1 MHGIKQWVYRM
12 YTEPCVDQQWVTE
25 SILHRLPARDN
36 MATLETVS
44 GRKIDVSNPNP
55 NDIVIEDIAWALSR
69 MPRFSGHSIPYV
81 PYSVAQHCIQVA
93 EDLKDYGPDIQ
104 LYGLLHDAA
113 EAYINDLP
121 SPVKHI
127 PEIHAVIKK
136 LEDSLMTAIYT
147 ALKIKPPTEQEESLV
162 KIADKTQQAVEAYN
176 FMYSRGKDWNLPEVS
191 FTKLQEFREPMT
203 SIDSYHKFLSYF
215 QDLIDQSDK

>member
-1 MHGIKQWVYRM
+1 
-12 YTEPCVDQQWVTE
+12 
-25 SILHRLPARDN
+25 

-55 NDIVIEDIAWALSR
+55 ADIVIEDIAWALSR
-69 MPRFSGHSIPYV
+69 MPRFSGHSIPYT

-136 LEDSLMTAIYT
+136 LEDRLMDVIYT
-147 ALKIKPPTEQEESLV
+147 ALKIAPPTEEQEALV
-162 KIADKTQQAVEAYN
+162 KIADKTQQAIEAYN

-191 FTKLQEFREPMT
+191 FEKLQEFREPMT

-215 QDLIDQSDK
+215 QDLIDQCDK

>member
-1 MHGIKQWVYRM
+1 
-12 YTEPCVDQQWVTE
+12 
-25 SILHRLPARDN
+25 

-44 GRKIDVSNPNP
+44 GRKVDVSNPDP
-55 NDIVIEDIAWALSR
+55 STIVIGDIAWALSR
-69 MPRFSGHSIPYV
+69 MPRFSGHSIPYI
-81 PYSVAQHCIQVA
+81 PYSVAQHCIQVSK
-93 EDLKDYGPDIQ
+93 DLAPHGPKIQ

-136 LEDSLMTAIYT
+136 LEDNLMLTIY
-147 ALKIKPPTEQEESLV
+147 ESLGIDPPNEEEEKIV
-162 KIADKTQQAVEAYN
+162 KVADKTQQAVEAYN

-191 FTKLQEFREPMT
+191 FKKLQEFEQPLT
-203 SIDSYHKFLSYF
+203 SVESYDKFLF
-215 QDLIDQSDK
+215 FFEQLKKLIDK

>member
-1 MHGIKQWVYRM
+1 
-12 YTEPCVDQQWVTE
+12 
-25 SILHRLPARDN
+25 

-44 GRKIDVSNPNP
+44 GRKVDVSNPDP
-55 NDIVIEDIAWALSR
+55 ATIDIEDIAWALSR

-93 EDLKDYGPDIQ
+93 RDLAPHGPRIQ
-104 LYGLLHDAA
+104 IYGLLHDAA

-127 PEIHAVIKK
+127 PEIYAVIKK
-136 LEDSLMTAIYT
+136 LEDNLMSTIYQS
-147 ALKIKPPTEQEESLV
+147 LKITPPTEEEEQIV

-191 FTKLQEFREPMT
+191 FTKLQEFKEPMS
-203 SIDSYHKFLSYF
+203 SIDSYHEFLSYF
-215 QDLIDQSDK
+215 EELSSAP

>member
-1 MHGIKQWVYRM
+1 MDRQWVM
-12 YTEPCVDQQWVTE
+12 EN
-25 SILHRLPARDN
+25 ILHHSLAQDN

-55 NDIVIEDIAWALSR
+55 ADIVIEDIAWALSR

-93 EDLKDYGPDIQ
+93 EDLKEYGPDVQ

-136 LEDSLMTAIYT
+136 LENSLMDVIYT
-147 ALKIKPPTEQEESLV
+147 ALKITPPTEEQEALV

-176 FMYSRGKDWNLPEVS
+176 FMYSRGKDWNLPKVS

-203 SIDSYHKFLSYF
+203 SIDSYHEFLSYF
-215 QDLIDQSDK
+215 EELSMLRDK

>member
-1 MHGIKQWVYRM
+1 M
-12 YTEPCVDQQWVTE
+12 
-25 SILHRLPARDN
+25 S
-36 MATLETVS
+36 TLETVS
-44 GRKIDVSNPNP
+44 GRKINITNPDP
-55 NDIVIEDIAWALSR
+55 STIVIEDIAWALSR
-69 MPRFSGHSIPYV
+69 LPRFSGHSIPYV

-93 EDLKDYGPDIQ
+93 NDLKEYGPGIQ
-104 LYGLLHDAA
+104 LLGLLHDAA

-136 LEDSLMTAIYT
+136 LEDSLMDAIYK
-147 ALKIKPPTEQEESLV
+147 ALDIDPPTHDEEAIV

-176 FMYSRGKDWNLPEVS
+176 YMYSRGADWNLPEVS
-191 FTKLQEFREPMT
+191 FTKLQEFEAPMT

-215 QDLIDQSDK
+215 EELNSLCDK

>member
-1 MHGIKQWVYRM
+1 MAH
-12 YTEPCVDQQWVTE
+12 
-25 SILHRLPARDN
+25 ILLRWQNKDN

-93 EDLKDYGPDIQ
+93 EELKEHGPGIQ
-104 LYGLLHDAA
+104 LLGLLHDAA

-127 PEIHAVIKK
+127 PEIHTVIKK
-136 LEDSLMTAIYT
+136 LEDSLMDAIYT
-147 ALKIKPPTEQEESLV
+147 ALKIDPPTLEEEEIV
-162 KIADKTQQAVEAYN
+162 KRADKIQQAVEAYN

-215 QDLIDQSDK
+215 EDLVDQCDK

>member
-1 MHGIKQWVYRM
+1 
-12 YTEPCVDQQWVTE
+12 VDQQWATE
-25 SILHRLPARDN
+25 SILHRLLVRGN

-55 NDIVIEDIAWALSR
+55 SDIVIEDIAWALSR

-93 EDLKDYGPDIQ
+93 EDLKDYGPNVQ

-136 LEDSLMTAIYT
+136 LEDSLMAAIYI
-147 ALKIKPPTEQEESLV
+147 ALTINPPSIEEEEIV
-162 KIADKTQQAVEAYN
+162 KRADKTQQAVEAYN

-203 SIDSYHKFLSYF
+203 SIESYHKFLSYF
-215 QDLIDQSDK
+215 QDLIDQCDK

>member
-1 MHGIKQWVYRM
+1 
-12 YTEPCVDQQWVTE
+12 VDQQWVME
-25 SILHRLPARDN
+25 STLHRSPVRDN

-55 NDIVIEDIAWALSR
+55 ADIVIEDIAWALSR
-69 MPRFSGHSIPYV
+69 MPRFSGHSIPYT

-136 LEDSLMTAIYT
+136 LEDRLMDVIYT
-147 ALKIKPPTEQEESLV
+147 ALKIAPPTEEQEALV

-176 FMYSRGKDWNLPEVS
+176 FMYSRGKDWNLPDVS

-215 QDLIDQSDK
+215 QDLIDQCDK

>member
-1 MHGIKQWVYRM
+1 
-12 YTEPCVDQQWVTE
+12 
-25 SILHRLPARDN
+25 

-44 GRKIDVSNPNP
+44 GRKIDVENPDP
-55 NDIVIEDIAWALSR
+55 STIVIEDIAWALSR
-69 MPRFSGHSIPYV
+69 LPRFSGHSIPYV
-81 PYSVAQHCIQVA
+81 PYSVAQHCIQFA
-93 EDLKDYGPDIQ
+93 EELKEHGPGIQ
-104 LYGLLHDAA
+104 LLGLLHDAA

-127 PEIHAVIKK
+127 PEIHAVIRKI
-136 LEDSLMTAIYT
+136 EDNLMEAIYT
-147 ALKIKPPTEQEESLV
+147 ALNIDPPTEDEELIV
-162 KIADKTQQAVEAYN
+162 KHADKVQQAVEAYN

-215 QDLIDQSDK
+215 EELNDECDK

>member
-1 MHGIKQWVYRM
+1 
-12 YTEPCVDQQWVTE
+12 
-25 SILHRLPARDN
+25 

-44 GRKIDVSNPNP
+44 GRKIDITNPDP
-55 NDIVIEDIAWALSR
+55 STIVIEDIAWALSR
-69 MPRFSGHSIPYV
+69 LPRFSGHSIPYV

-93 EDLKDYGPDIQ
+93 KDLEEHGPYIQ
-104 LYGLLHDAA
+104 LFGLLHDAA

-127 PEIHAVIKK
+127 PEIHTVIKK

-147 ALKIKPPTEQEESLV
+147 ALKIDPPTHDEEVLV

-176 FMYSRGKDWNLPEVS
+176 YMYSRGADWNLPEVS
-191 FTKLQEFREPMT
+191 FKKLQEFESPLT
-203 SIDSYHKFLSYF
+203 SVEVYDRFLLF
-215 QDLIDQSDK
+215 FKDLMNQCDK

>member
-1 MHGIKQWVYRM
+1 
-12 YTEPCVDQQWVTE
+12 VDQQWVME
-25 SILHRLPARDN
+25 STLHRSPVRDN

-55 NDIVIEDIAWALSR
+55 ADIVIEDIAWALSR
-69 MPRFSGHSIPYV
+69 MPRFSGHSIPYT

-127 PEIHAVIKK
+127 PEIYAVIKK

-147 ALKIKPPTEQEESLV
+147 ALKIKLPTEQEEALV
-162 KIADKTQQAVEAYN
+162 KVADKTQQAVEAYN
-176 FMYSRGKDWNLPEVS
+176 FMYSRGKDWNLPDVS
-191 FTKLQEFREPMT
+191 FIKLQEFREPMT

-215 QDLIDQSDK
+215 QDLIDQCDK

>member
-1 MHGIKQWVYRM
+1 
-12 YTEPCVDQQWVTE
+12 
-25 SILHRLPARDN
+25 

-44 GRKIDVSNPNP
+44 GRKIDVSNPDP
-55 NDIVIEDIAWALSR
+55 STIVIEDIAWALSR
-69 MPRFSGHSIPYV
+69 MPRFSGHSIPYI

-93 EDLKDYGPDIQ
+93 KDLGPHGPLVQ

-136 LEDSLMTAIYT
+136 LEDSLMLAIYDSLNLR
-147 ALKIKPPTEQEESLV
+147 APTEEEEQLV
-162 KIADKTQQAVEAYN
+162 KTADKVQQAIEAYN
-176 FMYSRGKDWNLPEVS
+176 YMYSRGKDWNLPEVS
-191 FTKLQEFREPMT
+191 FKKLQEFEEPMT
-203 SIDSYHKFLSYF
+203 SVKAYDMFLLNF
-215 QDLIDQSDK
+215 ETLIRFKDK